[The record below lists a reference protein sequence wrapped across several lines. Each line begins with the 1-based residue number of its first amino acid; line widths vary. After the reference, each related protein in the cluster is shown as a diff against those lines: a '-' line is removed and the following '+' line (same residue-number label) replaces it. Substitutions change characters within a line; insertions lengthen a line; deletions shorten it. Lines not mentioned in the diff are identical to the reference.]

1 MEMNQIRYFLAVC
14 EHRNFTHAAR
24 ASNVSQP
31 SLTASIKKLEAE
43 LNGPLFLRDRAGCRL
58 TPLGSLIKPRL
69 QKILSETAEA
79 KADAIR
85 HIRLERVPIS
95 VGMGLTIGQS
105 RVVEATRAH
114 RVHHPE
120 VDIEFIVAAERELL
134 EGLRE
139 GRFDVAISPAEP
151 SEDLYR
157 MDALYTEP
165 YRVAV
170 STQHPLA
177 SEAAVTLDRLANT
190 DMIDR
195 PNCEMRD
202 LLHSTCAEAGH
213 SLYAAFRSNQ
223 VDWLL
228 ALVRSGAGAAILPAT
243 AIPDEPDLLSLPID
257 GVDFKRTVYG
267 LRYRHQP
274 PRPEA
279 DALLRVLAQAD

>member
-43 LNGPLFLRDRAGCRL
+43 LNGALFLRDRAGCRL
-58 TPLGSLIKPRL
+58 TPLGTLIKPRL
-69 QKILSETAEA
+69 QKILSESAEA

-85 HIRLERVPIS
+85 HVRLKRVPIS
-95 VGMGLTIGQS
+95 VGMGPTIGQA
-105 RVVEATRAH
+105 RVVEATRTH
-114 RVHHPE
+114 RASHPE
-120 VDIEFIVAAERELL
+120 VDIEFIVAPDRELL
-134 EGLRE
+134 EGLRA
-139 GRFDVAISPAEP
+139 GQFDIGISTAEP

-157 MDALYTEP
+157 VDTLYTEP
-165 YRVAV
+165 YRVVV
-170 STQHPLA
+170 STEHTLA
-177 SEAAVTLDRLANT
+177 GDDSVSLETLANT

-202 LLHSTCAEAGH
+202 VLHSTCEAAGQT
-213 SLYAAFRSNQ
+213 LYAAFRSNQ
-223 VDWLL
+223 VAWLL

-243 AIPDEPDLLSLPID
+243 AIPDEPGLHTLSVE
-257 GVDFKRTVYG
+257 GADFARTVYG

-279 DALLRVLAQAD
+279 DALLRVLTD